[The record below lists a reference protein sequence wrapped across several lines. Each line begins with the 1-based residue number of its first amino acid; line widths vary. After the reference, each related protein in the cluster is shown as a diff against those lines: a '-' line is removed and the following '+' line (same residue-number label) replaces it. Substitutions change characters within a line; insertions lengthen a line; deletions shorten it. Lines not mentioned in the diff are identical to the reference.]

1 MTDQASKPWV
11 TSQGCAMHLGIHR
24 STLLRLR
31 RDERSPFRE
40 GVHYRRTGLSA
51 QATLQWHL
59 VRTEE
64 AFTSLRVQPAS
75 QIETYAAAGA
85 Q

>member
-1 MTDQASKPWV
+1 MA
-11 TSQGCAMHLGIHR
+11 AHLGIHR

-31 RDERSPFRE
+31 RDARSPFRDAH
-40 GVHYRRTGLSA
+40 HYRRTGLSA

-59 VRTEE
+59 ERTEA
-64 AFTSLRVQPAS
+64 AFSSLRIQPAS
-75 QIETYAAAGA
+75 QIETYVAVGA

>member
-1 MTDQASKPWV
+1 MFEKDWV
-11 TSQGCAMHLGIHR
+11 PSAAMAKVLGIHY

-31 RDERSPFRE
+31 RDERSPFRN
-40 GVHYRRTGLSA
+40 GHHYRRTGHSS

-59 VRTEE
+59 ERTEA
-64 AFTSLRVQPAS
+64 AFTALQIQPAS

>member
-1 MTDQASKPWV
+1 
-11 TSQGCAMHLGIHR
+11 MHLGIHR

-75 QIETYAAAGA
+75 QIETYATYAAAGA

>member
-1 MTDQASKPWV
+1 MAK
-11 TSQGCAMHLGIHR
+11 HLGIHY

-31 RDERSPFRE
+31 RGERSPFRA
-40 GVHYRRTGLSA
+40 GYHYRRTGFSS

-59 VRTEE
+59 ERTEE
-64 AFTSLRVQPAS
+64 AFTALQIQPAN
-75 QIETYAAAGA
+75 QIETYAAVGA

>member
-1 MTDQASKPWV
+1 MA
-11 TSQGCAMHLGIHR
+11 AHLGIHR

-31 RDERSPFRE
+31 RDARSPFRD
-40 GVHYRRTGLSA
+40 GQHYRRTGLSA

-59 VRTEE
+59 ARTEE
-64 AFTSLRVQPAS
+64 AFTALQIQPAS

>member
-1 MTDQASKPWV
+1 MAK
-11 TSQGCAMHLGIHR
+11 HLGIHY

-40 GVHYRRTGLSA
+40 GHHYRRTGLSA

-75 QIETYAAAGA
+75 QIVTYAAAAGA

>member
-1 MTDQASKPWV
+1 MAEHLLIH
-11 TSQGCAMHLGIHR
+11 SQ
-24 STLLRLR
+24 TLLRLR

-59 VRTEE
+59 ERTEA
-64 AFTSLRVQPAS
+64 AFTSLHIQPAD
-75 QIETYAAAGA
+75 QIVTFATAGVK
-85 Q
+85 